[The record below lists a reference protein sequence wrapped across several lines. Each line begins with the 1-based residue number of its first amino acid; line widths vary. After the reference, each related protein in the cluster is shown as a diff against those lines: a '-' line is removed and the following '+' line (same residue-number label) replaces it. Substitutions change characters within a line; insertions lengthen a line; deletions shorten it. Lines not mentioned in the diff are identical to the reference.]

1 VGYSGQ
7 VFGGRPRQEVSVARR
22 KGQEKHQQ
30 KKKKK
35 LKLEKNPL
43 SDLPLKQQ
51 DVQNVRGARAAPFTV
66 GYSKGQ
72 M

>member
-1 VGYSGQ
+1 M
-7 VFGGRPRQEVSVARR
+7 ARR

-30 KKKKK
+30 KKKK